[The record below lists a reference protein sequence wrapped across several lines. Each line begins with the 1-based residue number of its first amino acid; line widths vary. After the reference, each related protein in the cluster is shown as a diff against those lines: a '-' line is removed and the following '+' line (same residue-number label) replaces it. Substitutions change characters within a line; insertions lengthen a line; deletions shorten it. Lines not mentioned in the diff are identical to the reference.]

1 MAFAVGG
8 TKSGAVDPNSVCVC
22 PVRTATALD
31 SLVDEVY
38 PWAKIRRPGVRRLRP
53 AEIESLREDSRLAL
67 KIARVLHVLE
77 NVKQ

>member
-1 MAFAVGG
+1 MRLPSAYGYG
-8 TKSGAVDPNSVCVC
+8 TKFSA
-22 PVRTATALD
+22 
-31 SLVDEVY
+31 DEVY
-38 PWAKIRRPGVRRLRP
+38 AWAKIRRPGVRRLRP